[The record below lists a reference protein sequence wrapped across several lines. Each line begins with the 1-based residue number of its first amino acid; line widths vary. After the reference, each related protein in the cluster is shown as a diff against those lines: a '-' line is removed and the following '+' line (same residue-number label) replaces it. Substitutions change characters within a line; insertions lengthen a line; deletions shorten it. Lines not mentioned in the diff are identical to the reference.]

1 MALKPFG
8 SDDIIN
14 QHKLSNCR
22 GSDSKEN
29 IMDILQ
35 FYESDAEKK
44 IYCDKDDS
52 DLTWTSMAHYHRAV
66 ELCFPVKDSLVC
78 CVNGEKFE
86 VEAGEIAFIDSFDV
100 HYFEISKGSSRYAVV
115 IGAEFLSNFYE
126 MYGKKNSRVRFPRK
140 LFDKEKN
147 KILFTIVR
155 EWGEHFET
163 CNRLQ
168 NLGYVN
174 LLLGTIAERY
184 GIEYSD
190 SENDNLIVKILS
202 FINEHFKEQIDL
214 ELLSKTFGY
223 SKSTVSRAI
232 STAIG
237 EDLRTYVN
245 LIRARNV
252 HKLLQ
257 SNPEMTVTEA
267 AIKSGFNS
275 LKTFYRAYGQVFDE
289 NPKIKG

>member
-1 MALKPFG
+1 
-8 SDDIIN
+8 
-14 QHKLSNCR
+14 
-22 GSDSKEN
+22 
-29 IMDILQ
+29 MDILQ

-44 IYCDKDDS
+44 IYFDKDDS

-163 CNRLQ
+163 CNHLQ

-257 SNPEMTVTEA
+257 SNPEMTVAEA